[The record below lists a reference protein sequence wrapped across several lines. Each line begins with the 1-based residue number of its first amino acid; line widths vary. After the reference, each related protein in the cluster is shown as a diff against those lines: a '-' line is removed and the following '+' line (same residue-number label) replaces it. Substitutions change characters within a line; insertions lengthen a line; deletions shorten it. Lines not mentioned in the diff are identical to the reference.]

1 MLLVNTVLLILI
13 LYANAHTCICV
24 KEGDAETDCVEN
36 DKKGLMLNIIE
47 YIFFFPFLFFLFFNN
62 INTFEEAD
70 PPLCSHASS
79 TS

>member
-1 MLLVNTVLLILI
+1 MQMHIRVYVWKRET
-13 LYANAHTCICV
+13 
-24 KEGDAETDCVEN
+24 ETDCVEN